1 MLATCS
7 QSYHWWV
14 VTVLNYS
21 YSIFTA
27 DFVSLLGHRGLMAYR
42 SNKQL
47 AQVLFNSQ
55 RQKISI
61 FLWASRVILQ
71 KKKKKSTAD
80 CKNGCVFIIFSRNSV
95 SITEFSSHPPFLEHL
110 IHLELLMFTLWS
122 VKKGSDHPDRLHIIN
137 TALLGRSHML
147 STSCACC

>member
-61 FLWASRVILQ
+61 FLWTSRVILQ
-71 KKKKKSTAD
+71 KKKKVLQTVKMAK
-80 CKNGCVFIIFSRNSV
+80 CIYHFLQ
-95 SITEFSSHPPFLEHL
+95 EFSFNYRIFFPPSFPWT
-110 IHLELLMFTLWS
+110 FDS
-122 VKKGSDHPDRLHIIN
+122 FGIIN
-137 TALLGRSHML
+137 VYTLISEKRVRPPWQVTYYHTALLGRSHML